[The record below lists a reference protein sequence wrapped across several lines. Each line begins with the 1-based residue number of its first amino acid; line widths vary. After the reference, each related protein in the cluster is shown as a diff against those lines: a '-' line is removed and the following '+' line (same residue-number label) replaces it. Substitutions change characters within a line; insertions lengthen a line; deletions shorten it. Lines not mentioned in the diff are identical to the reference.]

1 MITSTTTALSGWCA
15 WTTRRSMLVFCGICI
30 ACICSGCA
38 TPVETTALVGIS
50 TGLLGQ
56 APADEIEQTYYLG
69 IFDPQEQVPPMVY
82 RVTVHGQA
90 SAMSFTRFASGWV
103 PAQVAD
109 SLGTN
114 FSFDTKNG
122 GAFQQTGAAPTEPLL
137 QTGRRLVLFGPEGF
151 REAPRD
157 SRLVIV
163 MGQDPSS
170 YFNAISQGLGEITKV
185 QAETN
190 SSAAAQQIFKEYARI
205 TSEKDGLQQ
214 LQLQLQLVAAQN
226 AAKK

>member
-1 MITSTTTALSGWCA
+1 MSGRRFYREGHRAMACAGIIGAAALSGC
-15 WTTRRSMLVFCGICI
+15 V
-30 ACICSGCA
+30 
-38 TPVETTALVGIS
+38 TPTETTALVG
-50 TGLLGQ
+50 TTTAVLGQ

-109 SLGTN
+109 SLSTN

-122 GAFQQTGAAPTEPLL
+122 GALTQSGSAPTASLL

-185 QAETN
+185 QAE
-190 SSAAAQQIFKEYARI
+190 SQGSAASQALFKEYARVS
-205 TSEKDGLQQ
+205 SEKDSLQQ
-214 LQLQLQLVAAQN
+214 LQLQIQLVAAQN
-226 AAKK
+226 QPKK